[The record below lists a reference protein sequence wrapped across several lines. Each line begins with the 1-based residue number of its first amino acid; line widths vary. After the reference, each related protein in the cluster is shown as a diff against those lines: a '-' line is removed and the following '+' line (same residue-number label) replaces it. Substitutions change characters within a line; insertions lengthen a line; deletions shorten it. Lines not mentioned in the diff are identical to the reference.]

1 LLGLIV
7 LVVAY
12 MLWLLVRMRRLS
24 RKKTAGQ
31 PPAFAEPQLAPGI
44 PHGNGT
50 PKGGDAQ
57 SAHAPGGLPAEASV
71 GQQISETQEEVDM
84 LRGVVS
90 RLRKDMSALRE
101 ELVQE
106 IAEAKHLPSVSP
118 LYGEATQMALMGY
131 EASDIAERCG
141 IARAEADLVLS
152 LVKNKDRA

>member
-1 LLGLIV
+1 VSALGLREILLALIV

-12 MLWLLVRMRRLS
+12 MLWLIVRMRGLS
-24 RKKTAGQ
+24 RAKKTA
-31 PPAFAEPQLAPGI
+31 AEEAPTFHE
-44 PHGNGT
+44 PRLT
-50 PKGGDAQ
+50 PEVATTSPG
-57 SAHAPGGLPAEASV
+57 HAAPESV
-71 GQQISETQEEVDM
+71 DRQISETQEEVDM

-90 RLRKDMSALRE
+90 RLRKDMAALRE

-131 EASDIAERCG
+131 EASVIAERCG